1 MSSSFNRIKKN
12 IIEAMQSTNNQG
24 TSAYD
29 SVAEVRRVEGD
40 TAWVHI
46 AGGVDETP
54 VKLTVAAKAGDTVQV
69 RVGGG
74 RAWITGNATAP
85 PTDDTAANKAKTT
98 AATAQRSA
106 DDAQATADD
115 NSVKIE
121 KLGDELNLQV
131 KNSDDQFSQI
141 NIRIDGISSTV
152 QESEDALSTLEQ
164 TVDGLSTR
172 VQTSESDYSTLSQ
185 KVDSIDTEVAS
196 VSGTATAA
204 KQTADGFEARVSN
217 IEYDMN
223 VYMSFSSNGL
233 VLGRSDSDY
242 KLRLTNSGIEFLYD
256 NDTIGTITSVAGDPD
271 YGGGDVTVIRGIGA
285 GLILAHDSYNTGKDY
300 FEIDGRLCFPTNRW
314 KQDEGVWPGGRG
326 YPIVP
331 ITLLYSTTTGTI
343 IENHSLPTKA
353 WVMTNAAMQG
363 SERGN
368 IPTFY
373 NVFLQELADDRNNT
387 YTPNVYASTT
397 GALHTTTKSSR
408 RWKHSITNFED
419 VFDYQDLYKLPV
431 RSFIYNL
438 DKVSE
443 DDPRYGVETP
453 GFVAEEVF
461 DTIPIAADMSEDKT
475 QVDNWNDRIMIPY
488 MVKAIQEQHK
498 EIMKLETKVSNL
510 ETRLAE
516 LEAKLK

>member
-223 VYMSFSSNGL
+223 VYMSFSRDGL

-242 KLRLTNSGIEFLYD
+242 KLRLTNSGIDFLLD
-256 NDTIGTITSVAGDPD
+256 DDAIATITSVVGGPEASI
-271 YGGGDVTVIRGIGA
+271 YGGDVTVIRGMGA
-285 GLILAHDSYNTGKDY
+285 GLILAHNSYNTGQDY
-300 FEIDGRLCFPTNRW
+300 FTIDGRLCFTPLRW
-314 KQDEGVWPGGRG
+314 KNDDNG
-326 YPIVP
+326 YPIIP
-331 ITLLYSTTTGTI
+331 TTLLDTTTTSSI
-343 IENHSLPTKA
+343 IKNHSLPTKS
-353 WVMTNAAMQG
+353 WVLNYAAKQG

-368 IPTFY
+368 IPSFY

-408 RWKHSITNFED
+408 RWKHDITNFED
-419 VFDYQDLYKLPV
+419 VFDYRDLYKLPV

-453 GFVAEEVF
+453 GFIAEEVF
-461 DTIPIAADMSEDKT
+461 NTIPIAADTSEDKT

-498 EIMKLETKVSNL
+498 EIVELETKVSNL
-510 ETRLAE
+510 ENRLAE

>member
-121 KLGDELNLQV
+121 KLEDELNLQV
-131 KNSDDQFSQI
+131 KNSDDQFSQV
-141 NIRIDGISSTV
+141 NIRIGEISSTV
-152 QESEDALSTLEQ
+152 QESGEAVSTLEQ
-164 TVDGLSTR
+164 T
-172 VQTSESDYSTLSQ
+172 
-185 KVDSIDTEVAS
+185 
-196 VSGTATAA
+196 A
-204 KQTADGFEARVSN
+204 KGFEARVSN
-217 IEYDMN
+217 IEDDIN
-223 VYMSFSSNGL
+223 VYMDFSSDGL

-242 KLRLTNSGIEFLYD
+242 KLRLTNEGIDFLFD
-256 NDTIGTITSVAGDPD
+256 NDEIGRISYESGDPMM
-271 YGGGDVTVIRGIGA
+271 YGDAVVLACGA
-285 GLILAHDSYNTGKDY
+285 SRMVLSNDSAKQY
-300 FEIDGRLCFPTNRW
+300 FAIDGRLFFIDGRW
-314 KQDEGVWPGGRG
+314 KNESVNGTSCPV
-326 YPIVP
+326 IP
-331 ITLLYSTTTGTI
+331 ITLGAMGSMSPSTI
-343 IENHSLPTKA
+343 DNQSIPTKK
-353 WVMTNAAMQG
+353 WVLNYAAKDG
-363 SERGN
+363 SEKGN
-368 IPTFY
+368 IPHFY
-373 NVFLQELADDRNNT
+373 NVFLQELADDRNNS
-387 YTPNVYASTT
+387 YTPNVFVSST
-397 GALHTTTKSSR
+397 GAFHTTIKSSR
-408 RWKHSITNFED
+408 RWKHNITNFED
-419 VFDYQDLYKLPV
+419 VFNYRDLYKLPV

-438 DKVSE
+438 DKMSE

-498 EIMKLETKVSNL
+498 EIMNLETKVSNL

>member
-115 NSVKIE
+115 NTVKIE
-121 KLGDELNLQV
+121 KLGNELNLQV

-196 VSGTATAA
+196 VSGIATAA

-223 VYMSFSSNGL
+223 VYMSFSSDGL

-242 KLRLTNSGIEFLYD
+242 KLRLTNSGIDFLFD
-256 NDTIGTITSVAGDPD
+256 DDAIATISSVVGDPEGSI
-271 YGGGDVTVIRGIGA
+271 YGGDVTVIRGQGA
-285 GLILAHDSYNTGKDY
+285 GLILAHNSYNTGKDY
-300 FEIDGRLCFPTNRW
+300 FTIDGRLCFTPLRW
-314 KQDEGVWPGGRG
+314 KQDYDDGHG
-326 YPIVP
+326 YPIIP
-331 ITLLYSTTTGTI
+331 ITLLDTTTTSTI
-343 IENHSLPTKA
+343 IKNHSIPTKS
-353 WVMTNAAMQG
+353 WVLNYAAKQG

-368 IPTFY
+368 IPRFY
-373 NVFLQELADDRNNT
+373 NVYLQELADDRNNS
-387 YTPNVYASTT
+387 YTPNVFVSST
-397 GALHTTTKSSR
+397 GAFHTTTKSSR
-408 RWKHSITNFED
+408 RWKHDIINFED

-438 DKVSE
+438 DKMSE

-453 GFVAEEVF
+453 GFIAEEVH

-498 EIMKLETKVSNL
+498 EIVELETKVSNL

>member
-121 KLGDELNLQV
+121 KLGNELNLQV

-152 QESEDALSTLEQ
+152 QESGEAVSTLEQ
-164 TVDGLSTR
+164 TVDNLSTR

-196 VSGTATAA
+196 ISGTATSA
-204 KQTADGFEARVSN
+204 KQTAEGFEARVSN
-217 IEYDMN
+217 LEYDMN
-223 VYMSFSSNGL
+223 VYMSFSSDGL

-242 KLRLTNSGIEFLYD
+242 KLRLTNEGIDFLFD
-256 NDTIGTITSVAGDPD
+256 DDEIGRISYEAGDPMM
-271 YGGGDVTVIRGIGA
+271 YGDAVVLACGA
-285 GLILAHDSYNTGKDY
+285 SRMVLSNDDAKQY
-300 FEIDGRLCFPTNRW
+300 FAIDGRLFFIDERW
-314 KQDEGVWPGGRG
+314 KNESVNGTSC
-326 YPIVP
+326 PIIP
-331 ITLLYSTTTGTI
+331 ITLGTMGSMSPSI
-343 IENHSLPTKA
+343 IDNQSIPTKK
-353 WVMTNAAMQG
+353 WVLNYAAKQG
-363 SERGN
+363 PERGN

-373 NVFLQELADDRNNT
+373 NVFLQELADDRNNS
-387 YTPNVYASTT
+387 YTPNVFVSTT
-397 GALHTTTKSSR
+397 GAFHTTTKSSR
-408 RWKHSITNFED
+408 RWKHDITDFED
-419 VFDYQDLYKLPV
+419 VFDYRDLYKLPV

-438 DKVSE
+438 DKMSE

-498 EIMKLETKVSNL
+498 EIVELETKVSNL

>member
-1 MSSSFNRIKKN
+1 MSKLDELADKLARTIKNPDEKPKP
-12 IIEAMQSTNNQG
+12 Q
-24 TSAYD
+24 AYD
-29 SVAEVRRVEGD
+29 TQAEVVRTDGN
-40 TAWVHI
+40 TAWVKI
-46 AGGVDETP
+46 PGGVDETP
-54 VKLTVAAKAGDTVQV
+54 VRRTIDCKEGDSVQV

-74 RAWITGNATAP
+74 TAWLTGNVTAP
-85 PTDDTAANKAKTT
+85 PTDDTTANT
-98 AATAQRSA
+98 AVNIGNMAQQSA

-141 NIRIDGISSTV
+141 NIKIDGISSTV
-152 QESEDALSTLEQ
+152 QESEGKLSTLEQ
-164 TVDGLSTR
+164 TVDSLSTR
-172 VQTSESDYSTLSQ
+172 VQTSESDYSTLSL

-196 VSGTATAA
+196 ASGTATSA
-204 KQTADGFEARVSN
+204 KETADRFEARVSN
-217 IEYDMN
+217 IEYDMS
-223 VYMSFSSNGL
+223 VYMSFSSDGL

-242 KLRLTNSGIEFLYD
+242 KLRLTNSGISFLYD
-256 NDTIGTITSVAGDPD
+256 DDAIATISSVVGDPEGSI
-271 YGGGDVTVIRGIGA
+271 YGGDVTVIRGLGA
-285 GLILAHDSYNTGKDY
+285 GLILAHNSYDTGKDY
-300 FEIDGRLCFPTNRW
+300 FTIDGRLCFTPLRW
-314 KQDEGVWPGGRG
+314 KQDDDGHGS
-326 YPIVP
+326 PIIP
-331 ITLLYSTTTGTI
+331 ITLLDTTRTSTI
-343 IENHSLPTKA
+343 IKDHSLPTKS
-353 WVMTNAAMQG
+353 WVLNYAAKNG

-368 IPTFY
+368 IPHFY
-373 NVFLQELADDRNNT
+373 NVFLKELADDRNNT
-387 YTPNVYASTT
+387 YTPNVYASST

-408 RWKHSITNFED
+408 RWKHNITNFED
-419 VFDYQDLYKLPV
+419 VFNYEDLYKLPV

-438 DKVSE
+438 DKMDE

-453 GFVAEEVF
+453 GFIAEEVY

-498 EIMKLETKVSNL
+498 EIVELETKVSNL

>member
-121 KLGDELNLQV
+121 KLGNELNLQV

-196 VSGTATAA
+196 VSGTATSA
-204 KQTADGFEARVSN
+204 KQTAEGFEARVSN

-223 VYMSFSSNGL
+223 VYMSFSSDGL

-242 KLRLTNSGIEFLYD
+242 KLRLTNSGIDFLFD
-256 NDTIGTITSVAGDPD
+256 DDAIATIASVVGDPETSI
-271 YGGGDVTVIRGIGA
+271 YGGDVTVIRGMGA
-285 GLILAHDSYNTGKDY
+285 GLILAHNSYNTGQDY
-300 FEIDGRLCFPTNRW
+300 FTIDGRLCFTPLRW
-314 KQDEGVWPGGRG
+314 KQDNNG
-326 YPIVP
+326 YPIIP
-331 ITLLYSTTTGTI
+331 ITLLETTMNGTI
-343 IENHSLPTKA
+343 VNNHSLPTKS
-353 WVMTNAAMQG
+353 WVLNYAAKQG
-363 SERGN
+363 PERGN

-373 NVFLQELADDRNNT
+373 NVFLQELANDRNNT

-419 VFDYQDLYKLPV
+419 VFNYEDLYKLPV

-438 DKVSE
+438 DKMDE
-443 DDPRYGVETP
+443 ADPRYGVETP
-453 GFVAEEVF
+453 GFIAEEVH

-488 MVKAIQEQHK
+488 MVKTIQEQHK
-498 EIMKLETKVSNL
+498 EIMNLETKVSNL

>member
-106 DDAQATADD
+106 DGAQATADD
-115 NSVKIE
+115 NTAKIE
-121 KLGDELNLQV
+121 KLGDEVNILV

-141 NIRIDGISSTV
+141 NIKIDGISSTV
-152 QESEDALSTLEQ
+152 QESEGKLSTLEQ
-164 TVDGLSTR
+164 TVDSLSTR
-172 VQTSESDYSTLSQ
+172 VQTSESDYSTLSL

-196 VSGTATAA
+196 ASGTATSA
-204 KQTADGFEARVSN
+204 KETADRFEARVSN
-217 IEYDMN
+217 IEYDMS
-223 VYMSFSSNGL
+223 VYMSFSSDGL

-242 KLRLTNSGIEFLYD
+242 KLRLTNEGIDFLFD
-256 NDTIGTITSVAGDPD
+256 DDEIGRISYEAGDPMM
-271 YGGGDVTVIRGIGA
+271 YGDAVVLACGA
-285 GLILAHDSYNTGKDY
+285 SRMVLSNDSAKQY
-300 FEIDGRLCFPTNRW
+300 FAIDGRLFFIDGRW
-314 KQDEGVWPGGRG
+314 KNESVNGTSC
-326 YPIVP
+326 PIIP
-331 ITLLYSTTTGTI
+331 ITLGTMGSMSPSI
-343 IENHSLPTKA
+343 IDNQSIPTKK
-353 WVMTNAAMQG
+353 WVLNYAAKQG
-363 SERGN
+363 SEQGN
-368 IPTFY
+368 IPSFY
-373 NVFLQELADDRNNT
+373 NVFLKELADDRNNS
-387 YTPNVYASTT
+387 YTPNVFVSST
-397 GALHTTTKSSR
+397 GAFHTTIKSSR
-408 RWKHSITNFED
+408 RWKHDIINFED

-438 DKVSE
+438 DKMSE

-453 GFVAEEVF
+453 GFIAEEVH

-498 EIMKLETKVSNL
+498 EIVELETKVSNL

>member
-121 KLGDELNLQV
+121 QLEDEINLQI

-141 NIRIDGISSTV
+141 NIRIGGISSTV
-152 QESEDALSTLEQ
+152 QESEGKLSTLEQ
-164 TVDGLSTR
+164 TVDSLSTR
-172 VQTSESDYSTLSQ
+172 VQTSESDYSTLSL

-196 VSGTATAA
+196 ASGTATSA
-204 KQTADGFEARVSN
+204 KETADRFEARVSN
-217 IEYDMN
+217 IEYDMS
-223 VYMSFSSNGL
+223 VYMSFSRDGL

-242 KLRLTNSGIEFLYD
+242 KLRLTNEGIDFLFD
-256 NDTIGTITSVAGDPD
+256 NDEIGRISYESGDPMM
-271 YGGGDVTVIRGIGA
+271 YGDAVVLACGA
-285 GLILAHDSYNTGKDY
+285 SRMVLSNDSAKQY
-300 FEIDGRLCFPTNRW
+300 FAIDGRLFFIDGRW
-314 KQDEGVWPGGRG
+314 KNESVNGTSC
-326 YPIVP
+326 PIIP
-331 ITLLYSTTTGTI
+331 ITLGTMGSMSPSI
-343 IENHSLPTKA
+343 IDNQSIPTKK
-353 WVMTNAAMQG
+353 WVLNYAAKQG
-363 SERGN
+363 SEQGN
-368 IPTFY
+368 IPHFY
-373 NVFLQELADDRNNT
+373 NVFLQELADDRNNS

-408 RWKHSITNFED
+408 RWKHDITDFEN
-419 VFDYQDLYKLPV
+419 VFDYRDLYKLPV

-438 DKVSE
+438 DKMSE

-453 GFVAEEVF
+453 GFIAEEVH

-498 EIMKLETKVSNL
+498 EIMNLETKVSNL

>member
-1 MSSSFNRIKKN
+1 MSKLDELADKLARTIKNPDEKPKP
-12 IIEAMQSTNNQG
+12 Q
-24 TSAYD
+24 AYD
-29 SVAEVRRVEGD
+29 TQAEVVRTDGN
-40 TAWVHI
+40 TAWVKI
-46 AGGVDETP
+46 PGGVDETP
-54 VKLTVAAKAGDTVQV
+54 VRRTIDCKEGDSVQV

-74 RAWITGNATAP
+74 TAWLTGNVTAP
-85 PTDDTAANKAKTT
+85 PTDDTTANT
-98 AATAQRSA
+98 AVNIGNMAQRSA

-121 KLGDELNLQV
+121 QLEDEINLQI

-141 NIRIDGISSTV
+141 NIRIGEISSTV
-152 QESEDALSTLEQ
+152 QENGESVSTLEQ
-164 TVDGLSTR
+164 TA
-172 VQTSESDYSTLSQ
+172 Y
-185 KVDSIDTEVAS
+185 
-196 VSGTATAA
+196 
-204 KQTADGFEARVSN
+204 GFETRVSN
-217 IEYDMN
+217 LERDMD
-223 VYMSFSSNGL
+223 VYMSFSSDGL
-233 VLGRSDSDY
+233 VLGRSDSNY
-242 KLRLTNSGIEFLYD
+242 KLRLTNSGIDFLFD
-256 NDTIGTITSVAGDPD
+256 DDAIGTITSVAGDPESI

-300 FEIDGRLCFPTNRW
+300 FAIDGRLCFPPNRW

-326 YPIVP
+326 YPIIP
-331 ITLLYSTTTGTI
+331 ITLLSSTTTGTM

-363 SERGN
+363 EEKGN
-368 IPTFY
+368 IPSFY

-408 RWKHSITNFED
+408 RWKHDITDFEN
-419 VFDYQDLYKLPV
+419 VFDYRDLYKLPV

-438 DKVSE
+438 DKMDE
-443 DDPRYGVETP
+443 ADPRYGVETP
-453 GFVAEEVF
+453 GFIAEEVH

-498 EIMKLETKVSNL
+498 EIVELETKVSNL

-516 LEAKLK
+516 LEAKLT

>member
-98 AATAQRSA
+98 AVTAQRSA

-121 KLGDELNLQV
+121 KLEDELNLQV

-141 NIRIDGISSTV
+141 NVRIGEISSTV
-152 QESEDALSTLEQ
+152 QESGESVSTLEQ
-164 TVDGLSTR
+164 TANR
-172 VQTSESDYSTLSQ
+172 
-185 KVDSIDTEVAS
+185 
-196 VSGTATAA
+196 
-204 KQTADGFEARVSN
+204 FEARVSS
-217 IEYDMN
+217 IEYDMD
-223 VYMSFSSNGL
+223 VYMSFSSDGL

-242 KLRLTNSGIEFLYD
+242 KLRLTNSGIDFLFD
-256 NDTIGTITSVAGDPD
+256 DDAIGTITSVAGDPD

-300 FEIDGRLCFPTNRW
+300 FEIDGRLCFPPNRW
-314 KQDEGVWPGGRG
+314 KQDADGRG
-326 YPIVP
+326 YPIIP

-343 IENHSLPTKA
+343 VENHSLPTKA
-353 WVMTNAAMQG
+353 WVTTNAAMQG

-373 NVFLQELADDRNNT
+373 NVYLQELADDRNNS
-387 YTPNVYASTT
+387 YTPNVFVSTT

-408 RWKHSITNFED
+408 RWKHDITNFEN
-419 VFDYQDLYKLPV
+419 VFDYRDLYKLPV

>member
-29 SVAEVRRVEGD
+29 SVAEVRRVDGD

-85 PTDDTAANKAKTT
+85 PTDDTAANK
-98 AATAQRSA
+98 
-106 DDAQATADD
+106 
-115 NSVKIE
+115 VK
-121 KLGDELNLQV
+121 

-141 NIRIDGISSTV
+141 NIRIDEISSMV
-152 QESEDALSTLEQ
+152 DALSTLKQ
-164 TVDGLSTR
+164 TVDGLSIR
-172 VQTSESDYSTLSQ
+172 VQTSESDYSTLSL

-196 VSGTATAA
+196 VSGTATSAM
-204 KQTADGFEARVSN
+204 QTANGFEARVSN
-217 IEYDMN
+217 LEYD
-223 VYMSFSSNGL
+223 
-233 VLGRSDSDY
+233 
-242 KLRLTNSGIEFLYD
+242 
-256 NDTIGTITSVAGDPD
+256 
-271 YGGGDVTVIRGIGA
+271 
-285 GLILAHDSYNTGKDY
+285 
-300 FEIDGRLCFPTNRW
+300 
-314 KQDEGVWPGGRG
+314 
-326 YPIVP
+326 
-331 ITLLYSTTTGTI
+331 
-343 IENHSLPTKA
+343 
-353 WVMTNAAMQG
+353 MTNAAMQG
-363 SERGN
+363 SEQGN

-373 NVFLQELADDRNNT
+373 NVYLQELADDRNNT

-408 RWKHSITNFED
+408 RWKHDITDFEN
-419 VFDYQDLYKLPV
+419 VFDYEDLYKLPV

-438 DKVSE
+438 DKMSE

-453 GFVAEEVF
+453 GFVAEEVH

-498 EIMKLETKVSNL
+498 EIMNL

>member
-54 VKLTVAAKAGDTVQV
+54 VKLTVAAKVGDTVQV

-121 KLGDELNLQV
+121 KLEDELNLQV

-152 QESEDALSTLEQ
+152 QESEGAVSTLEQ
-164 TVDGLSTR
+164 TVG
-172 VQTSESDYSTLSQ
+172 
-185 KVDSIDTEVAS
+185 
-196 VSGTATAA
+196 
-204 KQTADGFEARVSN
+204 GFEARVSN

-223 VYMSFSSNGL
+223 VYMSFSSDGL

-242 KLRLTNSGIEFLYD
+242 KLRLTNSGIDFLYD
-256 NDTIGTITSVAGDPD
+256 DDAIATISSVVGDPEGSI
-271 YGGGDVTVIRGIGA
+271 YGGDVTVIRGLGA
-285 GLILAHDSYNTGKDY
+285 GLILAHNSYDTGKDY
-300 FEIDGRLCFPTNRW
+300 FTIDGRLCFTPLRW
-314 KQDEGVWPGGRG
+314 KQDDDGHGS
-326 YPIVP
+326 PIIP
-331 ITLLYSTTTGTI
+331 ITLLDTTTTSTI
-343 IENHSLPTKA
+343 IKNHSLPTKS
-353 WVMTNAAMQG
+353 WVLNYAAKNG

-368 IPTFY
+368 IPHFY

-408 RWKHSITNFED
+408 RWKHNITNFED
-419 VFDYQDLYKLPV
+419 VFNYRDLYKLPV

-438 DKVSE
+438 DKMSE

-498 EIMKLETKVSNL
+498 EIMNLETKVSNL

>member
-121 KLGDELNLQV
+121 KLGNELNLQV

-196 VSGTATAA
+196 VSGTATSA

-223 VYMSFSSNGL
+223 VYMSFSSDGL

-271 YGGGDVTVIRGIGA
+271 YGGGDVTVIRGMGA

-300 FEIDGRLCFPTNRW
+300 FEIDGRLCFPPNRW
-314 KQDEGVWPGGRG
+314 KQDADGRG
-326 YPIVP
+326 YPIIP

-343 IENHSLPTKA
+343 VENHSLPTKA

-363 SERGN
+363 SQQGN

-373 NVFLQELADDRNNT
+373 NVFLQELADDRNNS

-408 RWKHSITNFED
+408 RWKHDITNFED
-419 VFDYQDLYKLPV
+419 VFDYRDLYKLPV

-438 DKVSE
+438 DKMSE

-453 GFVAEEVF
+453 GFIAEEVH

-498 EIMKLETKVSNL
+498 EIMNLGTKVSNL

>member
-98 AATAQRSA
+98 AATAQQSA

-121 KLGDELNLQV
+121 QLEDEINLQIQ
-131 KNSDDQFSQI
+131 NSDDQFSQI

-152 QESEDALSTLEQ
+152 QESEGKLSTLEQ
-164 TVDGLSTR
+164 TVDSLSTR

-185 KVDSIDTEVAS
+185 TVESIDTEVAS
-196 VSGTATAA
+196 VSGTATSA
-204 KQTADGFEARVSN
+204 KETADSFEARVSN
-217 IEYDMN
+217 IEYDID
-223 VYMSFSSNGL
+223 VYMSFSSEGL

-256 NDTIGTITSVAGDPD
+256 NDTIGTITSVADDPQSI
-271 YGGGDVTVIRGIGA
+271 YGDVTVIRGISA
-285 GLILAHDSYNTGKDY
+285 GLILGHNSYNTGKDY
-300 FEIDGRLCFPTNRW
+300 FTVDGRLCFPSNRW
-314 KQDEGVWPGGRG
+314 KADNFDGRG
-326 YPIVP
+326 SAIIP
-331 ITLLYSTTTGTI
+331 ITLETI
-343 IENHSLPTKA
+343 TPNGLQAQNQSIPTKD
-353 WVMTNAAMQG
+353 WVMTNAAMQ
-363 SERGN
+363 SSKRGN
-368 IPTFY
+368 IPHFY
-373 NVFLQELADDRNNT
+373 NVFLQELADDRNNS
-387 YTPNVYASTT
+387 YTPNVFVSSS
-397 GALHTTTKSSR
+397 GAFHTTTKSSR
-408 RWKHSITNFED
+408 RWKHDITDFEN
-419 VFDYQDLYKLPV
+419 VFDYRDLYKLPV

-438 DKVSE
+438 DKMSE

-453 GFVAEEVF
+453 GFIAEEVH

-498 EIMKLETKVSNL
+498 EIVELETKMSNL

>member
-115 NSVKIE
+115 NTAKIE
-121 KLGDELNLQV
+121 KLEDEINLQI

-141 NIRIDGISSTV
+141 NIRIGEISSTV
-152 QESEDALSTLEQ
+152 QESGEAVSTLEQ
-164 TVDGLSTR
+164 TA
-172 VQTSESDYSTLSQ
+172 
-185 KVDSIDTEVAS
+185 I
-196 VSGTATAA
+196 
-204 KQTADGFEARVSN
+204 GFEARVSN
-217 IEYDMN
+217 IEDDMN
-223 VYMSFSSNGL
+223 VYMNFSSDGL

-242 KLRLTNSGIEFLYD
+242 KLRLTNAGIDFLFD
-256 NDTIGTITSVAGDPD
+256 NDEIGRISYETGDPMM
-271 YGGGDVTVIRGIGA
+271 YGDAVVLACGA
-285 GLILAHDSYNTGKDY
+285 SRMVLSNDSAKQY
-300 FEIDGRLCFPTNRW
+300 FAIDGRLFFIDGRW
-314 KQDEGVWPGGRG
+314 KNESVNGTSCPV
-326 YPIVP
+326 IP
-331 ITLLYSTTTGTI
+331 ITLGAMGSMSPSTI
-343 IENHSLPTKA
+343 DNQSIPTKK
-353 WVMTNAAMQG
+353 WVLNYAAKQG

-368 IPTFY
+368 IPRFY
-373 NVFLQELADDRNNT
+373 NVYLQELADDRNNS
-387 YTPNVYASTT
+387 YTPNVFVSTT
-397 GALHTTTKSSR
+397 GAFHTTTKSSR
-408 RWKHSITNFED
+408 RWKHDITNFED
-419 VFDYQDLYKLPV
+419 VFDYRDLYKLPV

-438 DKVSE
+438 DKMDE

-453 GFVAEEVF
+453 GFIAEEVY

-498 EIMKLETKVSNL
+498 EIVELETKVSNL

>member
-121 KLGDELNLQV
+121 KLEDELNLQV

-152 QESEDALSTLEQ
+152 QESGEAVSTLEQ
-164 TVDGLSTR
+164 TV
-172 VQTSESDYSTLSQ
+172 
-185 KVDSIDTEVAS
+185 
-196 VSGTATAA
+196 
-204 KQTADGFEARVSN
+204 DGFEARVSN
-217 IEYDMN
+217 IEYDMD
-223 VYMSFSSNGL
+223 VYMSFSSDGL

-242 KLRLTNSGIEFLYD
+242 KLRLTNSGIDFLFD
-256 NDTIGTITSVAGDPD
+256 NDEIGRISYEAGDPMM
-271 YGGGDVTVIRGIGA
+271 YGDAVVLACGA
-285 GLILAHDSYNTGKDY
+285 SRMVLSNDDAKQY
-300 FEIDGRLCFPTNRW
+300 FAIDGRLFFIDERW
-314 KQDEGVWPGGRG
+314 KNESVNGTSC
-326 YPIVP
+326 PIIP
-331 ITLLYSTTTGTI
+331 ITLGTMGSMSPPI
-343 IENHSLPTKA
+343 IDNQSIPTKK
-353 WVMTNAAMQG
+353 WVLNYAAKEG

-368 IPTFY
+368 IPHFY
-373 NVFLQELADDRNNT
+373 NVYLQELADDRNNS
-387 YTPNVYASTT
+387 YTPNVFVSSS
-397 GALHTTTKSSR
+397 GAFHTTTKSSR
-408 RWKHSITNFED
+408 RWKHNITNFED
-419 VFDYQDLYKLPV
+419 VFDYRDLYKLPV

-438 DKVSE
+438 DKMSE

-498 EIMKLETKVSNL
+498 EIMNLETKVSNL

>member
-54 VKLTVAAKAGDTVQV
+54 VKLTMAAKAGDTVQV

-98 AATAQRSA
+98 AATAQATADDAQATA

-121 KLGDELNLQV
+121 KLGDEVNILV

-141 NIRIDGISSTV
+141 NIRIDEISSTV
-152 QESEDALSTLEQ
+152 QESEGKLSTLEQ
-164 TVDGLSTR
+164 TVDTLSAR

-196 VSGTATAA
+196 ASGTATSA

-223 VYMSFSSNGL
+223 VYMSFSSDGL

-242 KLRLTNSGIEFLYD
+242 KLRLTNSGIDFLFD
-256 NDTIGTITSVAGDPD
+256 DDAIGTITSESGDPQSPF
-271 YGGGDVTVIRGIGA
+271 GGGDTTVITCGGA
-285 GLILAHDSYNTGKDY
+285 SLLLSHTQDY
-300 FEIDGRLCFPTNRW
+300 ERQYFGIDGRLCFPPNRW
-314 KQDEGVWPGGRG
+314 KGEYVNGTDC
-326 YPIVP
+326 PIIP
-331 ITLLYSTTTGTI
+331 ITLMKVSNMSKKFEPDDQSI
-343 IENHSLPTKA
+343 PTKK
-353 WVMTNAAMQG
+353 WVLNYAAKQG
-363 SERGN
+363 PESGN
-368 IPTFY
+368 VPRFY
-373 NVFLQELADDRNNT
+373 NVRLQELADDRSNT

-408 RWKHSITNFED
+408 RWKHDITDFEN
-419 VFDYQDLYKLPV
+419 VFDYEDLYKLPV

-438 DKVSE
+438 DKMSE

-498 EIMKLETKVSNL
+498 EIMNL

>member
-98 AATAQRSA
+98 AATAQQSA

-115 NSVKIE
+115 NTAKIE
-121 KLGDELNLQV
+121 KLGDEVNILV

-141 NIRIDGISSTV
+141 NVRIDEISSTV
-152 QESEDALSTLEQ
+152 QESGEAVSTLEQ
-164 TVDGLSTR
+164 T
-172 VQTSESDYSTLSQ
+172 
-185 KVDSIDTEVAS
+185 
-196 VSGTATAA
+196 A
-204 KQTADGFEARVSN
+204 KGFEARVSN

-223 VYMSFSSNGL
+223 VYMSFSSDGL

-242 KLRLTNSGIEFLYD
+242 KLRLTNSGIDFLFD
-256 NDTIGTITSVAGDPD
+256 DDAIGTITSVAGDPD
-271 YGGGDVTVIRGIGA
+271 YGGGDVTVIRGVGA
-285 GLILAHDSYNTGKDY
+285 GLVLAHNSYNTGKDY
-300 FEIDGRLCFPTNRW
+300 FAIDGRLCFPPNRW
-314 KQDEGVWPGGRG
+314 KQDADGRG
-326 YPIVP
+326 YPIIP

-353 WVMTNAAMQG
+353 WIKTNVAMQG
-363 SERGN
+363 SEQGN

-408 RWKHSITNFED
+408 RWKHDITDFEN
-419 VFDYQDLYKLPV
+419 VFDYRDLYKLPV

-438 DKVSE
+438 DKMDE
-443 DDPRYGVETP
+443 ADPRYGVKTP
-453 GFVAEEVF
+453 GFIAEEVH

-498 EIMKLETKVSNL
+498 EILNLETKVSNL

>member
-115 NSVKIE
+115 NTVKIE
-121 KLGDELNLQV
+121 KLEDELNLQV

-141 NIRIDGISSTV
+141 NIKIDGISSTV
-152 QESEDALSTLEQ
+152 QESEEAVSTLEQ
-164 TVDGLSTR
+164 T
-172 VQTSESDYSTLSQ
+172 
-185 KVDSIDTEVAS
+185 AN
-196 VSGTATAA
+196 
-204 KQTADGFEARVSN
+204 GFEARVSS

-223 VYMSFSSNGL
+223 VYMSFSSDGL

-242 KLRLTNSGIEFLYD
+242 KLRLTNSGIDFLFD
-256 NDTIGTITSVAGDPD
+256 DDAIGTITSVAGDPD

-331 ITLLYSTTTGTI
+331 ITLLYSTTTGTK

-353 WVMTNAAMQG
+353 WVTTNAAMQG
-363 SERGN
+363 SQRGN
-368 IPTFY
+368 IPEFY

-419 VFDYQDLYKLPV
+419 VFNYEDLYKLPV

-438 DKVSE
+438 DKMSE

-453 GFVAEEVF
+453 GFIAEEVH

-498 EIMKLETKVSNL
+498 EIVELETKVSNL

>member
-1 MSSSFNRIKKN
+1 MSSRFNRIKKN

-98 AATAQRSA
+98 AATAQATADDAQATA

-121 KLGDELNLQV
+121 QLGNEVNILV
-131 KNSDDQFSQI
+131 KNSGDQFSQI
-141 NIRIDGISSTV
+141 NIRIDEISSTV
-152 QESEDALSTLEQ
+152 QESEGTLSTLEQ
-164 TVDGLSTR
+164 TVDSLSTR
-172 VQTSESDYSTLSQ
+172 VQ
-185 KVDSIDTEVAS
+185 S
-196 VSGTATAA
+196 VSGTATSAM
-204 KQTADGFEARVSN
+204 QTANGFEARVSN
-217 IEYDMN
+217 IERDMN
-223 VYMSFSSNGL
+223 VYMSFSSDGL

-242 KLRLTNSGIEFLYD
+242 KLSLTNSGIDFLFD
-256 NDTIGTITSVAGDPD
+256 DDAIGTITSISGDPQSPF
-271 YGGGDVTVIRGIGA
+271 GGGDYTVITCGGA
-285 GLILAHDSYNTGKDY
+285 SLLLSHTQDDY
-300 FEIDGRLCFPTNRW
+300 ERQYFGIDGRPCFPPDRW
-314 KQDEGVWPGGRG
+314 KGENVNGTNCPF
-326 YPIVP
+326 IP
-331 ITLLYSTTTGTI
+331 ITLMKVSNMSKKLEPDDQSI
-343 IENHSLPTKA
+343 PTKK
-353 WVMTNAAMQG
+353 WVRNYAAKQG
-363 SERGN
+363 SEIGN
-368 IPTFY
+368 IPSFY
-373 NVFLQELADDRNNT
+373 NVRLQQLVDESNNT
-387 YTPNVYASTT
+387 RTPNVYVSDK
-397 GALHTTTKSSR
+397 GGLHTTTKSSR
-408 RWKHSITNFED
+408 RWKHDITDFEN
-419 VFDYQDLYKLPV
+419 VFDYEDLYKLPV

-438 DKVSE
+438 DKMSE

-498 EIMKLETKVSNL
+498 EIMNLETKVSNI

>member
-1 MSSSFNRIKKN
+1 MSKLDELADKFARTIKNPDEKPKP
-12 IIEAMQSTNNQG
+12 Q
-24 TSAYD
+24 AYD
-29 SVAEVRRVEGD
+29 TQAEVVRTDGN
-40 TAWVHI
+40 TAWVKI
-46 AGGVDETP
+46 PGGVDETP
-54 VKLTVAAKAGDTVQV
+54 VRRTIDCKEGDSVQV

-74 RAWITGNATAP
+74 TAWLTGNVTAP
-85 PTDDTAANKAKTT
+85 PTDDTTANT
-98 AATAQRSA
+98 AVNIGNMAQQSA

-121 KLGDELNLQV
+121 QLEDEINLQI

-196 VSGTATAA
+196 VSGTATSA
-204 KQTADGFEARVSN
+204 KQTAEGFEARVSN

-223 VYMSFSSNGL
+223 VYMSFSSDGL

-242 KLRLTNSGIEFLYD
+242 KLRLTNSGIDFLYD
-256 NDTIGTITSVAGDPD
+256 NDAIGTITSVAGDPESI

-285 GLILAHDSYNTGKDY
+285 GLILAHDSCNTGKDY
-300 FEIDGRLCFPTNRW
+300 FGIDGRLCFPPGRW
-314 KQDEGVWPGGRG
+314 KADTSDGRG
-326 YPIVP
+326 YPIIP

-353 WVMTNAAMQG
+353 WVTTNAAMQG
-363 SERGN
+363 SQRGN

-373 NVFLQELADDRNNT
+373 NVYLQELADDRNNT
-387 YTPNVYASTT
+387 YTPNVYTSST

-408 RWKHSITNFED
+408 RWKHNITNFED
-419 VFDYQDLYKLPV
+419 VFNYEDLYKLPV

-438 DKVSE
+438 DKMDE

-453 GFVAEEVF
+453 GFIAEEVY

-498 EIMKLETKVSNL
+498 EIVELETKVSNL

>member
-85 PTDDTAANKAKTT
+85 PTDDTAANKAETT

-121 KLGDELNLQV
+121 QLEDEINLQI
-131 KNSDDQFSQI
+131 KNSDDQFSRI
-141 NIRIDGISSTV
+141 NVRIGEISSTV
-152 QESEDALSTLEQ
+152 QENGESVSTLEQ
-164 TVDGLSTR
+164 KANR
-172 VQTSESDYSTLSQ
+172 
-185 KVDSIDTEVAS
+185 
-196 VSGTATAA
+196 
-204 KQTADGFEARVSN
+204 FEARVSS

-223 VYMSFSSNGL
+223 VYMSFSSDGL

-242 KLRLTNSGIEFLYD
+242 KLRLTNLGIDFLF
-256 NDTIGTITSVAGDPD
+256 NDDAIGTITSISGGPGPI
-271 YGGGDVTVIRGIGA
+271 YGGGDATEITCGGA
-285 GLILAHDSYNTGKDY
+285 SLILSHTQDDY
-300 FEIDGRLCFPTNRW
+300 ERQYFGIDGRPCFPLNRW
-314 KQDEGVWPGGRG
+314 KGEYVNSTNC
-326 YPIVP
+326 PIIP
-331 ITLLYSTTTGTI
+331 ITLMKVSDMPDKLEPEDQSI
-343 IENHSLPTKA
+343 PTKK
-353 WVMTNAAMQG
+353 WVLNYAARQG
-363 SERGN
+363 PESGN
-368 IPTFY
+368 VPRFY
-373 NVFLQELADDRNNT
+373 NVRLQELANDRNNT
-387 YTPNVYASTT
+387 YTPNVFVSST
-397 GALHTTTKSSR
+397 GVFHTTTKSSR
-408 RWKHSITNFED
+408 RWKHDITNFEN
-419 VFDYQDLYKLPV
+419 VFDYEDLYKLPV

-438 DKVSE
+438 DKMSE

-461 DTIPIAADMSEDKT
+461 DTIPIAADMSEDGT

-498 EIMKLETKVSNL
+498 EIMNL
-510 ETRLAE
+510 ETRLAK